1 MGKKLERRVQLV
13 PWACSEDT
21 NRMQDCS
28 IRIETIV
35 LLGWSLGFHHAAE
48 ETGVFEIP
56 GLSYLDQLN
65 LFQLD
70 HNCHP

>member
-1 MGKKLERRVQLV
+1 
-13 PWACSEDT
+13 
-21 NRMQDCS
+21 MQDRS